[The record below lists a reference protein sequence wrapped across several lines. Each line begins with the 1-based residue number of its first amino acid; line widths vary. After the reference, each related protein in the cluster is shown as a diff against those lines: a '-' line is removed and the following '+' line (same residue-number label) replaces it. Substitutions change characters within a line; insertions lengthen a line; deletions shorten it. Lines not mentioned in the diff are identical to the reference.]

1 MQREEKTTW
10 AAGPLASH
18 CAPCHFWG
26 LAARASRSSASLA
39 RRREAWRKAS
49 MALRSVVGLNSV
61 SKNRRSFS
69 SSRSIRS
76 PTRSK
81 LAMPRSFL
89 PPTESPI
96 TYIIVGLNFLL
107 FVVSLLATMRL
118 SQESGGQ
125 GLNLFGGI
133 NGLVLDRLGASRP
146 LVLINGE
153 WWRLVMAIFLHGG
166 ILHIAMNTWVLMD
179 IGPQVEEVYGSAR
192 YLFLYIATGIAGFLA
207 SAITGHFSVGASGAL
222 MGLIGLMLAIT
233 TRRGGA
239 YMQMIRGQLIRWVV
253 YILVLGFVVSGIDN
267 AAHLGGLAAGFL
279 LGRVMADREPMNATE
294 RKRAYVLGWAAGLVV
309 VASFAAMLA
318 HYFRPA

>member
-1 MQREEKTTW
+1 MPVPLRWRYKLDRW
-10 AAGPLASH
+10 RDSLAGIFRSQPQERRPRMCPACGTLVGSEARK
-18 CAPCHFWG
+18 CHECGANLTFS
-26 LAARASRSSASLA
+26 LAAASRSLS
-39 RRREAWRKAS
+39 
-49 MALRSVVGLNSV
+49 GL
-61 SKNRRSFS
+61 
-69 SSRSIRS
+69 
-76 PTRSK
+76 
-81 LAMPRSFL
+81 L
-89 PPTESPI
+89 PTESPI

-294 RKRAYVLGWAAGLVV
+294 RKRAYALGWAAGLVV

>member
-1 MQREEKTTW
+1 MPVPLRWRYKLDRW
-10 AAGPLASH
+10 RDSLAGIFRSQPQERRPRMCPACGTLVGSTARK
-18 CAPCHFWG
+18 CHECGANLTFS
-26 LAARASRSSASLA
+26 LAAASRSLS
-39 RRREAWRKAS
+39 
-49 MALRSVVGLNSV
+49 GL
-61 SKNRRSFS
+61 
-69 SSRSIRS
+69 
-76 PTRSK
+76 
-81 LAMPRSFL
+81 L
-89 PPTESPI
+89 PTESPI
-96 TYIIVGLNFLL
+96 TYVIVGLNFLL

-207 SAITGHFSVGASGAL
+207 SAISGHFSVGASGAL

-239 YMQMIRGQLIRWVV
+239 YMQMIRGQLIRWVI

>member
-1 MQREEKTTW
+1 MPVPLRWRYKLDRW
-10 AAGPLASH
+10 RDSLAGIFRSQPQERRPRMCPACGTLVGSTARK
-18 CAPCHFWG
+18 CHECGANLTFS
-26 LAARASRSSASLA
+26 LAAASRSLS
-39 RRREAWRKAS
+39 
-49 MALRSVVGLNSV
+49 GL
-61 SKNRRSFS
+61 
-69 SSRSIRS
+69 
-76 PTRSK
+76 
-81 LAMPRSFL
+81 L
-89 PPTESPI
+89 PTESPI
-96 TYIIVGLNFLL
+96 TYIILGLNFLL

-294 RKRAYVLGWAAGLVV
+294 RKRAYALGWAAGLVV

>member
-1 MQREEKTTW
+1 MPVPLRWRYKLDRW
-10 AAGPLASH
+10 RDSLAGIFRSQPQ
-18 CAPCHFWG
+18 APRPRMCPACGTLVGSTARKCHECGANLTFS
-26 LAARASRSSASLA
+26 LAAASRSLS
-39 RRREAWRKAS
+39 
-49 MALRSVVGLNSV
+49 GL
-61 SKNRRSFS
+61 
-69 SSRSIRS
+69 
-76 PTRSK
+76 
-81 LAMPRSFL
+81 L
-89 PPTESPI
+89 PTESPI
-96 TYIIVGLNFLL
+96 TYVILGLNFLL

-207 SAITGHFSVGASGAL
+207 SAISGHFSVGASGAL

-294 RKRAYVLGWAAGLVV
+294 RKRAYALGWAAGLVV

>member
-1 MQREEKTTW
+1 MPVPLRWRYKLDRWRDSLAGIFRSQPQAPRPRMCPACGTLVGS
-10 AAGPLASH
+10 AAGK
-18 CAPCHFWG
+18 CHECGANLTFS
-26 LAARASRSSASLA
+26 LAAASRSLS
-39 RRREAWRKAS
+39 
-49 MALRSVVGLNSV
+49 GL
-61 SKNRRSFS
+61 
-69 SSRSIRS
+69 
-76 PTRSK
+76 
-81 LAMPRSFL
+81 L
-89 PPTESPI
+89 PTESPI
-96 TYIIVGLNFLL
+96 TYIILGLNFLL

-294 RKRAYVLGWAAGLVV
+294 RKRAYALGWAAGLVV

>member
-1 MQREEKTTW
+1 MPVPLRWRYKLDRW
-10 AAGPLASH
+10 RDSLAGIFRSQPQERRPRMCPACGTLVGSEARK
-18 CAPCHFWG
+18 CHECGANLTFS
-26 LAARASRSSASLA
+26 LAAASRSLS
-39 RRREAWRKAS
+39 
-49 MALRSVVGLNSV
+49 GL
-61 SKNRRSFS
+61 
-69 SSRSIRS
+69 
-76 PTRSK
+76 
-81 LAMPRSFL
+81 L
-89 PPTESPI
+89 PTESPI
-96 TYIIVGLNFLL
+96 TYVIVGLNFLL

>member
-1 MQREEKTTW
+1 VPVPLRWRYKLDRW
-10 AAGPLASH
+10 RDSLAGIFRSQPQERRPRMCPACGTLVGSEARK
-18 CAPCHFWG
+18 CHECGANLTFS
-26 LAARASRSSASLA
+26 LAAASRSLS
-39 RRREAWRKAS
+39 
-49 MALRSVVGLNSV
+49 GL
-61 SKNRRSFS
+61 
-69 SSRSIRS
+69 
-76 PTRSK
+76 
-81 LAMPRSFL
+81 L
-89 PPTESPI
+89 PTESPI
-96 TYIIVGLNFLL
+96 TYVIVGLNFLL

>member
-1 MQREEKTTW
+1 VPVPLRWRYKLDRW
-10 AAGPLASH
+10 RDSLAGIFRSQPQERRPRMCPACGTLVGSEARK
-18 CAPCHFWG
+18 CHECGANLTFS
-26 LAARASRSSASLA
+26 LAAASRSLS
-39 RRREAWRKAS
+39 
-49 MALRSVVGLNSV
+49 GL
-61 SKNRRSFS
+61 
-69 SSRSIRS
+69 
-76 PTRSK
+76 
-81 LAMPRSFL
+81 L
-89 PPTESPI
+89 PTESPI

-253 YILVLGFVVSGIDN
+253 YILVLGFVVRGIDN

-294 RKRAYVLGWAAGLVV
+294 RKRAYALGWAAGLVV

>member
-1 MQREEKTTW
+1 MPVPLRWRYKLDRW
-10 AAGPLASH
+10 RDSLAGIFRSQPQERRPRMCPACGTLVGSEARK
-18 CAPCHFWG
+18 CHECGANLTFS
-26 LAARASRSSASLA
+26 LAAASRSLS
-39 RRREAWRKAS
+39 
-49 MALRSVVGLNSV
+49 GL
-61 SKNRRSFS
+61 
-69 SSRSIRS
+69 
-76 PTRSK
+76 
-81 LAMPRSFL
+81 L
-89 PPTESPI
+89 PTESPI

-192 YLFLYIATGIAGFLA
+192 YLFLYVATGIAGFLA

>member
-1 MQREEKTTW
+1 MPVPLRWRYKLDRW
-10 AAGPLASH
+10 RDSLAGIFRSQPQERRPRMCPACGTLVGSEARK
-18 CAPCHFWG
+18 CHECGANLTFS
-26 LAARASRSSASLA
+26 LAAASRSLS
-39 RRREAWRKAS
+39 
-49 MALRSVVGLNSV
+49 GL
-61 SKNRRSFS
+61 
-69 SSRSIRS
+69 
-76 PTRSK
+76 
-81 LAMPRSFL
+81 L
-89 PPTESPI
+89 PTESPI

>member
-1 MQREEKTTW
+1 MPVPLRWRYKLDRW
-10 AAGPLASH
+10 RDSLAGIFRSQPQERRPRMCPACGTLVGSTARK
-18 CAPCHFWG
+18 CHECGANLTFS
-26 LAARASRSSASLA
+26 LAAASRSLS
-39 RRREAWRKAS
+39 
-49 MALRSVVGLNSV
+49 GL
-61 SKNRRSFS
+61 
-69 SSRSIRS
+69 
-76 PTRSK
+76 
-81 LAMPRSFL
+81 L
-89 PPTESPI
+89 PTESPI

>member
-1 MQREEKTTW
+1 VPVPLRWRYKLDRW
-10 AAGPLASH
+10 RDSLAGIFRSQPQERRPRMCPACGTLVGSEARK
-18 CAPCHFWG
+18 CHECGANLTFS
-26 LAARASRSSASLA
+26 LAAASRSLS
-39 RRREAWRKAS
+39 
-49 MALRSVVGLNSV
+49 GL
-61 SKNRRSFS
+61 
-69 SSRSIRS
+69 
-76 PTRSK
+76 
-81 LAMPRSFL
+81 L
-89 PPTESPI
+89 PTESPI

>member
-1 MQREEKTTW
+1 VPVPLRWRYKLDRW
-10 AAGPLASH
+10 RDSLAGIFRSQPQERRPRMCPACGTLVGSEARK
-18 CAPCHFWG
+18 CHECGANLTFS
-26 LAARASRSSASLA
+26 LAAASRSLS
-39 RRREAWRKAS
+39 
-49 MALRSVVGLNSV
+49 GL
-61 SKNRRSFS
+61 
-69 SSRSIRS
+69 
-76 PTRSK
+76 
-81 LAMPRSFL
+81 L
-89 PPTESPI
+89 PTESPI

-192 YLFLYIATGIAGFLA
+192 YLFLYVATGIAGFLA

>member
-1 MQREEKTTW
+1 MPVPLRWRYKLDRW
-10 AAGPLASH
+10 RDSLAGIFRSQPQERRPRMCPACGTLVGSTARK
-18 CAPCHFWG
+18 CHECGANLTFS
-26 LAARASRSSASLA
+26 LAAASRSLS
-39 RRREAWRKAS
+39 
-49 MALRSVVGLNSV
+49 GL
-61 SKNRRSFS
+61 
-69 SSRSIRS
+69 
-76 PTRSK
+76 
-81 LAMPRSFL
+81 L
-89 PPTESPI
+89 PTESPI
-96 TYIIVGLNFLL
+96 TYVIVGLNFLL

>member
-1 MQREEKTTW
+1 MPVPLRWRYKLDRW
-10 AAGPLASH
+10 RDSLAGIFRSQPQERRPRMCPACGTLVGSTARK
-18 CAPCHFWG
+18 CHECGANLTFS
-26 LAARASRSSASLA
+26 LAAASRSLS
-39 RRREAWRKAS
+39 
-49 MALRSVVGLNSV
+49 GL
-61 SKNRRSFS
+61 
-69 SSRSIRS
+69 
-76 PTRSK
+76 
-81 LAMPRSFL
+81 L
-89 PPTESPI
+89 PTESPI
-96 TYIIVGLNFLL
+96 TYVIVGLNFLL

-239 YMQMIRGQLIRWVV
+239 YMQMIRGQLIRWVI

-309 VASFAAMLA
+309 VVSFAAMLA